1 MSLRPIFAE
10 TVASIGISDS
20 NLVVIVGDISHGILS
35 RFRAENPSRYFN
47 IGISE
52 PGMVNI
58 AAGLSASGLV
68 PVIHTIAPFLIE
80 RSYEQIKL
88 DFAYQNLGGN
98 FISVGGA
105 FEYSKLGCSHHCYTD
120 YSLMSKFKNCDIYFP
135 GSAEEFSII
144 FTQVYNN
151 GRINYFRLTEY
162 PNSVIYP
169 SERIIPGAAIVDKTG
184 ADLTIVVVGA
194 LLDRVKNVAA
204 KLEHHGRGVEVLYL
218 HTLKPLDLNSIEKS
232 VRKTQRLLVVEENH
246 VSGGI
251 FSAIIAEI
259 GGDFLFAKKQLAIQG
274 FLKTYGTYDALT
286 SESGLS
292 EKQVLEAALELLS
305 SETK

>member
-1 MSLRPIFAE
+1 MSLRHIFAE
-10 TVASIGISDS
+10 TMADVGKSDE

-35 RFRAENPSRYFN
+35 RFRSENPDRYFN

-120 YSLMSKFKNCDIYFP
+120 YALMSKFENCNIYYP
-135 GSAEEFSII
+135 GSANEFSII
-144 FTQVYNN
+144 FSQVYNN
-151 GRINYFRLTEY
+151 GKINYFRLTEY
-162 PNSVIYP
+162 PNSFPYTP
-169 SERIIPGAAIVDKTG
+169 AWIIPGSAIIDTEG
-184 ADLTIVVVGA
+184 EDLTVVVVGA
-194 LLDRVKNVAA
+194 LLDRVRNVAE
-204 KLEHHGRGVEVLYL
+204 KLESLGKSVEILYV
-218 HTLKPLDLNSIEKS
+218 HTLKPLDLKSIETS
-232 VRKTQRLLVVEENH
+232 VQKTQRLLVIEENH
-246 VSGGI
+246 ENGGV
-251 FSAIIAEI
+251 FSTIASEL
-259 GGDFLFAKKQLAIQG
+259 GGKYKFAKRNLAIQG
-274 FLKTYGTYDALT
+274 FIKSYGSYESL
-286 SESGLS
+286 SIESGLS
-292 EKQVLEAALELLS
+292 ENQILEAAMDLLARVVD
-305 SETK
+305 

>member
-10 TVASIGISDS
+10 TIANIGATDS

-35 RFRAENPSRYFN
+35 RFRAENPNRYFN

-58 AAGLSASGLV
+58 AAGISASGLV

-120 YSLMSKFKNCDIYFP
+120 YSLMSKFNNCDIYFP

-151 GRINYFRLTEY
+151 GRINYFRLTEF
-162 PNSVIYP
+162 PNSGAYSP
-169 SERIIPGAAIVDKTG
+169 ERIIPGTAIVDKEG
-184 ADLTIVVVGA
+184 ADMTIVVVGA
-194 LLDRVKNVAA
+194 LLDRVRNVAA
-204 KLEHHGRGVEVLYL
+204 QLEFQGNGVEVLYL
-218 HTLKPLDLNSIEKS
+218 HTLKPLDLYSIEKS

-246 VSGGI
+246 VSGGV
-251 FSAIIAEI
+251 FFAIVAEI

-274 FLKTYGTYDALT
+274 FIKTYGTYDALT
-286 SESGLS
+286 SDAGLS
-292 EKQVLEAALELLS
+292 ERQILEAASELLS
-305 SETK
+305 TEIM